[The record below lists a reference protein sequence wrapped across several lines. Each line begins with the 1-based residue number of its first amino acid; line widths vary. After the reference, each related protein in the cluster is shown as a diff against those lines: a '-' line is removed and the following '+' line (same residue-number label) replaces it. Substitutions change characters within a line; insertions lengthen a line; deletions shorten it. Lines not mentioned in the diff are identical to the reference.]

1 MNLFIF
7 AHCMINDQ
15 NLIKLIFGLKI
26 KYLRNQKELSYK
38 ELSEIS
44 GIGLSYL
51 HEIEKGKKYPKADK
65 IMKLSEVLEVDYD
78 DLVSLKSN
86 RTLQPILDLIKSDIF
101 KVFPLENF
109 GLERDK
115 LIELFLYAP
124 ERLNAFVSTI
134 EKVIRSHHIS
144 LDDFYLSALSSY
156 QNIHNNYFKALEEA
170 VIQFKKEHK
179 VKTGTILKQAQLLRL
194 LKKIRK
200 VNVDIEKINQ
210 HKELREIRSFYN
222 VKQNTLF
229 LNGELNDAQICFL
242 LAREIGFVYLNLTER
257 HYETRII
264 QISNYEKLLN
274 NFKASYF
281 AGALLIDESNLIKD
295 LKTLFSK
302 ATWQP
307 NYLLDLL
314 KKYKATPEM
323 FFQRLTNIL
332 PEHFNI
338 NDLFFLRLHS
348 SSDLKVFSITKELH
362 LNRLHAPYANYN
374 DEKYCRRWV
383 SIEVLKKVR
392 VKKEENALVANGQ
405 ISDYHN
411 SDNQY
416 LLWSVAKKNHQ
427 NPKEGTSV
435 NIGLKVDA
443 HLRNTIQFLSD
454 DKLSTQKVHTTCQRC
469 SIEDCLQRAANPEVL
484 EKENELKEIE
494 EILKQL

>member
-1 MNLFIF
+1 
-7 AHCMINDQ
+7 MIDDQ

-26 KYLRNQKELSYK
+26 KYLRNQKEFSYK
-38 ELSEIS
+38 ELSELS

-65 IMKLSEVLEVDYD
+65 IMKLSDVLQVDYD

-86 RTLQPILDLIKSDIF
+86 RTLQPVLDLIKSDIF

-134 EKVIRSHHIS
+134 EKVIRSHHVS

-156 QNIHNNYFKALEEA
+156 QNIHNNYFKDLEDA

-179 VKTGTILKQAQLLRL
+179 VKRGAVLKKAQLLTL

-200 VNVDIEKINQ
+200 INIDTKKINK
-210 HKELREIRSFYN
+210 HKVLSEIRSFYDN
-222 VKQNTLF
+222 KQQTLF
-229 LNGELNDAQICFL
+229 LNGELNDAQIQFL
-242 LAREIGFVYLNLTER
+242 LAREIGFAYLNLTER
-257 HYETRII
+257 HYETRIVN
-264 QISNYEKLLN
+264 ISNYEKLLN

-281 AGALLIDESNLIKD
+281 AGALLIDQDTLIQD
-295 LKTLFSK
+295 LTAFFNKT
-302 ATWQP
+302 AWQP
-307 NYLLDLL
+307 NYLLELL

-323 FFQRLTNIL
+323 FFQRLTNVL

-383 SIEVLKKVR
+383 SIEALKKVR
-392 VKKEENALVANGQ
+392 VMKGENALVADGQ

-427 NPKEGTSV
+427 NAKEGTSV

-443 HLRNTIQFLSD
+443 HLRNTVQFLND
-454 DKLSTQKVHTTCQRC
+454 EKLSTQKVHTTCQRC

-494 EILKQL
+494 ETLNQL